1 MSRLVPSLFATLLI
15 AAASAV
21 AAPNAVPLDTQRSRV
36 AFEIRAMLL
45 FEVAGRFDRVNGA
58 VVVDS
63 AQQTARV
70 TATVDTRD
78 VKMGRASYVDWIKSA
93 EFFDVAHHPRI
104 EFVSNPFPA
113 ATLDSGGTVS
123 GELTVRGITRPGT
136 FQLRPSKCPGRAAY
150 ACAVELDGVLRRSEF
165 GMKSRRATLG
175 DRVKIHLTIFA
186 AAGAAP

>member
-1 MSRLVPSLFATLLI
+1 MPSRAPFGASLLI
-15 AAASAV
+15 AAASAI

-45 FEVAGRFDRVNGA
+45 FEVTGRFDRVNGA

-78 VKMGRASYVDWIKSA
+78 VKMSRASFVDWIKSP
-93 EFFDVAHHPRI
+93 EFFDVEKYPHI
-104 EFVSNPFPA
+104 EFVSQPFPA
-113 ATLDSGGTVS
+113 ATLDRGGSVT
-123 GELTVRGITRPGT
+123 GNLTVRGITREGT
-136 FQLRPSKCPGRAAY
+136 FQLRQSGCPGRAAY
-150 ACAVELDGVLRRSEF
+150 ACPVELDGVLRRSEF

-175 DRVKIHLTIFA
+175 DRVKLHLTIFA
-186 AAGAAP
+186 APDAAS